1 MGENFLLFPI
11 PTSRQLITACY
22 SSFKGSKAL
31 FDLFGYPNTC
41 VHVYMHMYIPPHTH
55 LKTTVTRKMSR
66 DKNLPQFLL
75 LTAILRPFHGG
86 ELNNVYLR
94 SQKKRA
100 PTRAIEKKKVFN
112 VSDW

>member
-41 VHVYMHMYIPPHTH
+41 VHVYMHMYIPPPHT
-55 LKTTVTRKMSR
+55 LKNNGNKEDVKRQEFTPIPIINSNTE
-66 DKNLPQFLL
+66 
-75 LTAILRPFHGG
+75 AISWG
-86 ELNNVYLR
+86 
-94 SQKKRA
+94 
-100 PTRAIEKKKVFN
+100 
-112 VSDW
+112 